1 MSQEHVSINVSLGG
15 RTYRMKVST
24 SDEAHIRLSL
34 NRIQQSYS
42 NLKQQ
47 FPGRDEQDYLSMTLI
62 DFVSSSN
69 NNTTTEGDK
78 NDEQLHIRLKKINE
92 LLG

>member
-1 MSQEHVSINVSLGG
+1 MSQEQVSINVSLGG
-15 RTYRMKVST
+15 RTYRLKVS
-24 SDEAHIRLSL
+24 SNDEAQIRLSL
-34 NRIQQSYS
+34 NKIQESFS

-62 DFVSSSN
+62 DFVTSGN
-69 NNTTTEGDK
+69 TNTTQDIDK
-78 NDEQLHIRLKKINE
+78 TKQELRLQLERINE